1 MSIKGNKPPVAGG
14 EGSQLYIWGQ
24 FLPVFHS
31 VISCIYLGQFL
42 PVFHSVI
49 SCISR
54 VSFYLYFIQ

>member
-31 VISCIYLGQFL
+31 VISCIYLG
-42 PVFHSVI
+42 SV
-49 SCISR
+49 STCT
-54 VSFYLYFIQ
+54 SFSDQLYI